1 MVSWLDHAPSGCSR
15 TRFLTLETQWC
26 LTSGESLSMDLGIN
40 CHILLSRN
48 VCFMTG
54 SCCTGWDGSVIISR
68 DSMTQALSGGVLDT
82 ASYRAARDV
91 HLASPAVVGKFLRS
105 WDNSSGKGLLEV
117 V

>member
-1 MVSWLDHAPSGCSR
+1 
-15 TRFLTLETQWC
+15 
-26 LTSGESLSMDLGIN
+26 
-40 CHILLSRN
+40 
-48 VCFMTG
+48 
-54 SCCTGWDGSVIISR
+54 
-68 DSMTQALSGGVLDT
+68 MTQALSGGVLDT